1 MGKGMPEQ
9 MRTEPLGGMDRI
21 SLVLA
26 PTASTFPIVPGR
38 PLVGNALQ
46 LARDPFGFLRRC
58 YREHGSVFG
67 LNLMGQRMAV
77 LAGPESNLLL
87 KEHERTHFAAAPSF
101 EPLSRALDTKRF
113 LMTLDGD
120 LHQQLRKAISP
131 AVAHKQM
138 EGYLPRL
145 EAIARTTMDRW
156 STEGVLDIRK
166 ALKRMVYAQL
176 GGVLASV
183 DAEEFYDDVVRV
195 FDTALRVSLTR
206 VWPSFMKY
214 NPWNLHSRRR
224 LRELARRLM
233 DSAGDGVQIPDLVK
247 RAVADGVL
255 PPDDLLATLMAPYF
269 AGIDTVASSLGFA
282 FYAAAAFPEQAQRV
296 RDQLDAS
303 PGPLTIASLR
313 KLPALRSFV
322 LETLRC
328 YPVTMLSMRHTTRS
342 VEHGIAQL
350 PANHPVAFAVSLPHK
365 LEEYFPD
372 PERFDID
379 RFPDGRSTAPPGVF
393 LPFGTGR
400 HVCLGAGLADVQMLV
415 VLATLLRDY
424 ELTLDPPG
432 YQLELVLA
440 PLPAPKKLRG
450 RIRRRQR

>member
-1 MGKGMPEQ
+1 M
-9 MRTEPLGGMDRI
+9 
-21 SLVLA
+21 VLT
-26 PTASTFPIVPGR
+26 PTASTIPTVPGR
-38 PLVGNALQ
+38 FLVGNALQ

-58 YREHGSVFG
+58 YRENGAVFE
-67 LNLMGQRMAV
+67 LNLMGQRTAV

-87 KEHERTHFAAAPSF
+87 KQHERTHFAAAPSF

-131 AVAHKQM
+131 AMAHKQM

-145 EAIARTTMDRW
+145 EAITRTALDQW
-156 STEGVLDIRK
+156 STRGVFDIRR

-233 DSAGDGVQIPDLVK
+233 ASADEGTQIPDLVK
-247 RAVADGVL
+247 RAVSDGVL

-269 AGIDTVASSLGFA
+269 AGIDTVASSLSFA
-282 FYAAAAFPEQAQRV
+282 FHAVAAFPEQAQRV
-296 RDQLDAS
+296 RDELDDS
-303 PGPLTIASLR
+303 PGPLSIASLR
-313 KLPALRSFV
+313 KLPTLRAFV

-328 YPVTMLSMRHTTRS
+328 YPVTMLSMRHTTRP
-342 VEHGIAQL
+342 VEHAGARL

-365 LEEYFPD
+365 LPEYFAD

-379 RFPDGRSTAPPGVF
+379 RFPGGRSTAPPGVF
-393 LPFGTGR
+393 QPFGTGR
-400 HVCLGAGLADVQMLV
+400 HACLGAGLADVQMLV

-424 ELTLDPPG
+424 ELILDPPG
-432 YQLELVLA
+432 YRLKLVLA
-440 PLPAPKKLRG
+440 PLPAPKRLRG
-450 RIRRRQR
+450 RLRRRG